1 MRRAGLA
8 IKVENKMRAAIGR
21 LFCSVEGMRTAA
33 ATVPV
38 RTTAEATQ
46 QIRERMG

>member
-38 RTTAEATQ
+38 RTAAEATQ